1 MDGKKPILLAAV
13 IVLVTLAFYLPA
25 VDAGFVFDD
34 EHFLT
39 ANPLIKAGD
48 GLRRFWFTTEAE
60 DYFPLTSTSLWLEW
74 RLWDKDPAGYHV
86 VNMLLHA
93 ASAVLVWRALKR
105 LNAPGAWLAG
115 LIFGVH
121 PVNAASVAWIAER
134 KNTLA
139 MALYL
144 ASLLAWMSAECRMQ
158 SAECRMES
166 GSGFARMMRPVDSA
180 LCTLHSA
187 FCTPYYVLSL
197 GLFLL
202 ALLAKTS
209 VMMLPLVLLGCAWW
223 QRGRVTRKD
232 ALRALPFFALAGAL
246 AAIELWFHSHHALT
260 HVAAR
265 PEGFFSRAAA
275 AGWAVCFYLYK
286 AVLPWN
292 LAMVYPRWNV
302 DPRAVTAWLPDLVLL
317 AGLALAWRYRRSWGR
332 PLLFAAGYF
341 IASLLPV
348 LGFADISFM
357 KYSLV
362 ADPWQYAA
370 IVGVI
375 ALAAAA
381 GVRAWER
388 LSPTPQKQVIIGL
401 VILVGA
407 LGVLTW
413 QRCDVFE
420 NDEHLW
426 RDTLKKNPRC
436 CVAQV
441 NYGKALVMDAGSQRD
456 LLIAQAKLRQ
466 AVSYFQAAVRLEP
479 HEPESHENL
488 ANVFFA
494 LGEYGPA
501 VEQYREV
508 LKVRNDAAIRD
519 RLNEALA
526 RQGKSPEA
534 D

>member
-25 VDAGFVFDD
+25 VDAGFVWDD

-74 RLWDKDPAGYHV
+74 RLWDGGPTGYHV

-93 ASAVLVWRALKR
+93 ASAVLVWRVLKR
-105 LNAPGAWLAG
+105 LNVPGAWLAG

-121 PVNAASVAWIAER
+121 PVNVASVAWITER

-144 ASLLAWMSAECRMQ
+144 LSLLAYLRYDERGERREYC
-158 SAECRMES
+158 
-166 GSGFARMMRPVDSA
+166 
-180 LCTLHSA
+180 
-187 FCTPYYVLSL
+187 LSIL
-197 GLFLL
+197 WFLL

-209 VMMLPLVLLGCAWW
+209 VVMLPVVLLLCAWW
-223 QRGRVTRKD
+223 RRGKIARKD
-232 ALRALPFFALAGAL
+232 ILRSLPFFALALVLGL
-246 AAIELWFHSHHALT
+246 VTVWFQQHNVIRHEI
-260 HVAAR
+260 VR
-265 PEGFFSRAAA
+265 PEGGASRAVA
-275 AGWAVCFYLYK
+275 AGWAGCFYLYK

-302 DPRAVTAWLPDLVLL
+302 DPRVVTAWLPDLVLL
-317 AGLALAWRYRRSWGR
+317 AELALAWRYRRSWGR

-362 ADPWQYAA
+362 ADPWQYVA
-370 IVGVI
+370 IIGVI

-388 LSPTPQKQVIIGL
+388 LPPTPQKQVIVGL
-401 VILVGA
+401 VILIGV

-413 QRCDVFE
+413 RRCDVFE
-420 NDEHLW
+420 NDEKLW
-426 RDTLKKNPRC
+426 RDTLKKNPHC
-436 CVAQV
+436 YVAQV
-441 NYGKALVMDAGSQRD
+441 NYGKALVMDDGSERD
-456 LLIAQAKLRQ
+456 PLMVQAEFRQ

-479 HEPESHENL
+479 HEPEAHENL

-501 VEQYREV
+501 AEQYREV
-508 LKVRNDAAIRD
+508 LKVRSDAAIRE
-519 RLNEALA
+519 RLNEALT

>member
-1 MDGKKPILLAAV
+1 MERKKPILLAAV

-25 VDAGFVFDD
+25 VDAGFVWDD

-48 GLRRFWFTTEAE
+48 GLRRFWLTTEPE

-74 RLWDKDPAGYHV
+74 RLWGKGPTGYHV

-93 ASAVLVWRALKR
+93 AGAVLVWRVLKR
-105 LNAPGAWLAG
+105 LKVPGAWLAG

-121 PVNAASVAWIAER
+121 PVNAASVAWITER
-134 KNTLA
+134 KNALA
-139 MALYL
+139 LPFYLLSLLLYL
-144 ASLLAWMSAECRMQ
+144 RFESSGRAREYAAALA
-158 SAECRMES
+158 
-166 GSGFARMMRPVDSA
+166 
-180 LCTLHSA
+180 
-187 FCTPYYVLSL
+187 
-197 GLFLL
+197 LFLL
-202 ALLAKTS
+202 ALLSKTS
-209 VMMLPLVLLGCAWW
+209 VVMLPLVLLGCAWW

-246 AAIELWFHSHHALT
+246 GAIELWFHSHRVLT
-260 HVAAR
+260 HIAAR
-265 PEGFFSRAAA
+265 PEGFLSRAAA
-275 AGWAVCFYLYK
+275 AGWAAWFYLYK

-302 DPRAVTAWLPDLVLL
+302 NPRVLAAWLPDLALL
-317 AGLALAWRYRRSWGR
+317 AVLALAWRCRRTWGR

-341 IASLLPV
+341 LVSLLPV

-362 ADPWQYAA
+362 ADPWQYVA
-370 IVGVI
+370 IIGVI

-381 GVRAWER
+381 AVRAWER
-388 LSPTPQKQVIIGL
+388 LPPTPQKQLVIGL
-401 VILVGA
+401 AILVIA

-413 QRCDVFE
+413 QRCGVFE
-420 NDEHLW
+420 NNVKLW

-436 CVAQV
+436 YTAEV
-441 NYGKALVMDAGSQRD
+441 NLGKGLLADSGIERD
-456 LLIAQAKLRQ
+456 PQIAQGAIQL
-466 AVSYFQAAVRLEP
+466 AILHFQAAAQLEP
-479 HEPESHENL
+479 REPEAHENL
-488 ANVFFA
+488 ATVFFA

-508 LKVRNDAAIRD
+508 LRIRPNDAAIRE

-526 RQGKSPEA
+526 RQGKPPEA

>member
-25 VDAGFVFDD
+25 VDAGFVWDD

-39 ANPLIKAGD
+39 ANPLVKAGD

-74 RLWDKDPAGYHV
+74 RLWDKHPTGYHV

-93 ASAVLVWRALKR
+93 ASAVLVWRVLKR
-105 LNAPGAWLAG
+105 LNVPGAWLAG

-134 KNTLA
+134 KNALA
-139 MALYL
+139 LPLYL
-144 ASLLAWMSAECRMQ
+144 LSLLLYLWFEN
-158 SAECRMES
+158 S
-166 GSGFARMMRPVDSA
+166 GRARA
-180 LCTLHSA
+180 
-187 FCTPYYVLSL
+187 YVGSL
-197 GLFLL
+197 ALFLL
-202 ALLAKTS
+202 ALLSKTS
-209 VMMLPLVLLGCAWW
+209 VVMLPLVLLGCAGW
-223 QRGRVTRKD
+223 QRSRVTRKD

-246 AAIELWFHSHHALT
+246 AAVELWFHSHHVLT

-341 IASLLPV
+341 IVSLLPV

-357 KYSLV
+357 KYSRV
-362 ADPWQYAA
+362 ADPWQYVA
-370 IVGVI
+370 IIGVI
-375 ALAAAA
+375 ALGAAA

-401 VILVGA
+401 VILIGA

-413 QRCDVFE
+413 RRCDVFE
-420 NDEHLW
+420 NDKTLW
-426 RDTLKKNPRC
+426 RDALQKNPRC
-436 CVAQV
+436 YVAQV
-441 NYGKALVMDAGSQRD
+441 NYGKALVTDTGSERD
-456 LLIAQAKLRQ
+456 PLLVQAKFRQ
-466 AVSYFQAAVRLEP
+466 AISYFQAAVRLEP
-479 HEPESHENL
+479 HEPEAHENL
-488 ANVFFA
+488 ANVFFT

-501 VEQYREV
+501 AEQYREV
-508 LKVRNDAAIRD
+508 LKVRNDAAIRE